1 MNVLHT
7 LSKHN
12 GWSKH
17 NGRNCVPKTST
28 IGTAAS
34 VSYAPRV
41 DAVPPIRPLVRPLE
55 FRTRVLR
62 IALVCAV
69 LCMWLTPLY
78 ADVFYFVGGNGS
90 SASSLGNWN
99 TNPNAAPNSSGQA
112 TSFAVAAD
120 EFRVPFSK
128 VALWNMTATVAAKI
142 IVEPGGVLE
151 IADAITLT
159 LGASQMDV
167 QGSFGLQGIL
177 RLLSSGAI
185 AGTPVNYTNSNA
197 LLEYRGSSVR
207 PSGAE
212 LPATMNG
219 TVLIDHSVSMTGVT
233 TFNAPITVRSGIS
246 SVEAN
251 PTITFTASASVII
264 NGGQLVLSN
273 GAFGAGATL
282 NGTVTVNT
290 GGTLTMASDAL
301 NALYSFGGAFNV
313 NGGRITFA
321 SSAAASVT
329 ATMLAGSSFVLNAG
343 LVDLTGGSNANTLQI
358 NGSANFGAGT
368 LRGNDSRAR
377 LSIGGS
383 GALSGLLTFAPPTM
397 SGNEGNVLLQL
408 THTRPTTLRLGSDV
422 RVIANNAG
430 GGYTLGV
437 GATLDIN
444 GYALTL
450 NDAIGGSTFS
460 NSGTLVITNVAPRL
474 GGRVVVA
481 PTTDLT
487 NSGSIIVNSAGTLL
501 LDADM
506 TVNASLTNDGTVSM
520 NGGVLAIA
528 GASAITNRPIT
539 YNFSPMFANT
549 LQYLSGNGGRTI
561 SPIEFPVQMPANV
574 LIANAGGVQLPPS
587 FSPTLSGSFTLRGTL
602 VSDAVGNGLTL
613 LNEIDFGTTSAAQ
626 LIMTGSESAITI
638 IGSGAITGSLLMNG
652 STRVFTLNRSRAV
665 LPLRNQTGAFLST
678 SNLNLV
684 RGVIQAP
691 PSVYVLATN
700 MVSGGSDS
708 SFVEGELRREIST
721 GFSSYAFPVGR
732 AGTYLPFA
740 INEATATIITRIGVQ
755 AFATPA
761 GGTPGMGVFSLSP
774 NEYWQVSLVMGALSS
789 YRIQAERPEVTP
801 TTVWTRS
808 ATLGGSYVPMTSAV
822 TGTLVRSGQQ
832 TAVITGFYAL
842 GNTAPPPAIR
852 SLDPTIAGSG
862 ATITIRGT
870 NLFTTSSV
878 RFGNLNAAMIRVLDS
893 STVQAVVPAGASSG
907 TITLFAGGGRATATG
922 FVVAPR
928 PIITSISPV
937 NAGQGVAVTINGQH
951 FNVGT
956 TPTLTTRVFFGG
968 VPAQRVVIE
977 SAFRLTAFPSAQ
989 GTTGSVVVQTV
1000 GGTTASVQRFTFFP
1014 LPVITGFQPR
1024 AAVPSVASVVTITGR
1039 NFTTTASQVLFG
1051 GVTAANITVN
1061 SSEQL
1066 TVRLG
1071 PNARTGPI
1079 TVAAIG
1085 GVTTSSQSF
1094 IVAGPPSLT
1103 GFTPAFGG
1111 RGTRVTIRGSQLL
1124 STNQVSIAGFAVRDF
1139 VANDDSTIT
1148 AIIAESPSTGSTS
1161 GVVRVTTAAGTV
1173 TAPGVFT
1180 LLPPPTI
1187 TDFNPK
1193 EGTSGTVVV
1202 VTGTNF
1208 SPDTRVQIAGVVAQ
1222 RVTVNSP
1229 TQITAVVGRIS
1240 SSGNVT
1246 VIAAGGVVTSATLFV
1261 NIPVPPIIR
1270 TVTPLAATAGTL
1282 VTVTGENFDD
1292 ISAVS
1297 IGGTVITDFTLT
1309 TLNTLTFVVPNNA
1322 ATGRIDII
1330 SAGGVGRSA
1339 QVFVFLA
1346 PPSIRNFV
1354 PPFTTRGS
1362 QVVING
1368 SGFADVRSVSVGG
1381 LPVAEYRV
1389 ISTTQ
1394 IVAVLS
1400 SMAASGRVEITASFG
1415 RGVSRDTLRVLEA
1428 SQVDSLALLGIYF
1441 GTDGINWRNRTNW
1454 ATNTP
1459 INTWYGVTVANGRVR
1474 QLELPENGLRG
1485 EIPTALASLELQ
1497 TLDLSGNELSGE
1509 FPPFITEIKDLRVL
1523 NLANNQLLGIL
1534 TDSLGLLN
1542 ALQTLNLSGNR
1553 FTGRI
1558 PPSLCSASDIR
1569 ELLLARNQLSGTIPS
1584 CFGSYRNLATLDL
1597 SENQFT
1603 GPIPAELGNPP
1614 MLQTLLLNNNRLTGT
1629 IPPSLG
1635 GTANLAF
1642 THLAQKPSP
1651 ESNTAAL
1658 PNLRTLDLGNNVL
1671 TGTIP
1676 ASFASL
1682 TNLHVLSLDS
1692 NRLEGTLG
1700 NDFFARLTNLEFVN
1714 LSNNRLTGR
1723 LPNSL
1728 GALRRLKTLSLAFNE
1743 FTDTIPAALGQ
1754 LDSVTIMLLDNNRL
1768 SGAVPEAL
1776 QGMTRLRQFGL
1787 SNNRLTALPRLDR
1800 IRRLNDLN
1808 VGGNALTFRDIES
1821 NLLIENFVY
1830 SPQDSVGVQRDTTA
1844 VISIG
1849 FRLPISVPGSSN
1861 RYQWFKGSEAVTGVS
1876 ADSALTFTLFA
1887 PADTGSYVCAI
1898 TNTQATNLTLYS
1910 RPIRVLSSLPQMP
1923 TEAPILVFPA
1933 NEAFNVSATPRLSW
1947 LGVAGGGVYE
1957 VQVSPSEN
1965 FAVLAASATP
1975 TGLSVAISSGLT
1987 NGVTYFWRVRARN
2000 AGGVGPWSRVNRFT
2014 TVPANLQLALSSL
2027 NFGRVSVGE
2036 TVIARAD
2043 ISNNDRNGRTIT
2055 IQEVRISDNN
2065 DNTFDLLTP
2074 VSGGRVRI
2082 TAGQTVPLDFA
2093 FAPKAVGVR
2102 RAAIDIIY
2110 LVEGSSLT
2118 ETYST
2123 PVNALVGRGAPLQIV
2138 PLNMDTVRV
2147 GRATLTSALII
2158 NRGTTEA
2165 TVRSLVVAENPANAF
2180 SIEEYSA
2187 VSRTNP
2193 LYIGRNDTATVILRA
2208 QPTQS
2213 GALRGLLRLEAD
2225 VDSTEGE
2232 IRGVA
2237 RLPRLDDIVLSVALR
2252 STVDSAAPGL
2262 PVTLELYLAGMSA
2275 GARDTLFRR
2284 TTPNYRATLRFNKG
2298 VLALSDR
2305 ELRAR
2310 AVPNSD
2316 RRNRIQRVELPAD
2329 WWDGGSN
2336 GRDSVLTR
2344 FQCIALAGET
2354 NQTTLAVE
2362 KFQWGGEAA
2371 YNLVSGVRRVFYE
2384 VPLRPQLPL
2393 LGQFTAAA
2401 CWADGKRLV
2410 RLSGTTLSLSKI
2422 HPNPIGELGTEITY
2436 TVREHDRV
2444 AISLYNLQGSKVVTF
2459 IDAVHQPGEY
2469 STVLRTAG
2477 LPSGSYLLVIESPR
2491 DWASERVQL
2500 VK

>member
-1 MNVLHT
+1 MDSLPLTSLPKAALSEKPVARSFHCLPLT
-7 LSKHN
+7 L
-12 GWSKH
+12 
-17 NGRNCVPKTST
+17 V
-28 IGTAAS
+28 
-34 VSYAPRV
+34 
-41 DAVPPIRPLVRPLE
+41 
-55 FRTRVLR
+55 F
-62 IALVCAV
+62 AV
-69 LCMWLTPLY
+69 LCCLWVPTLR

-90 SASSLGNWN
+90 SAASLANWN
-99 TNPNAAPNSSGQA
+99 MNPNAAPGSSGQPP
-112 TSFAVAAD
+112 SFAVVAD
-120 EFRVPFSK
+120 EFRISFGR
-128 VALWNMTATVAAKI
+128 VASWNLTATVDAKI

-167 QGSFGLQGIL
+167 QGSFGLQGVL
-177 RLLSSGAI
+177 RLLGSGAL
-185 AGTPVNYTNSNA
+185 AGTPVNYTNANA
-197 LLEYRGSSVR
+197 LLEYRGSSTR
-207 PSGAE
+207 TSGAE

-219 TVLIDHSVSMTGVT
+219 AVLIDHSVSMTGVT
-233 TFNAPITVRSGIS
+233 TFNAPITVRSGVS

-251 PTITFTASASVII
+251 PNVTFSASAPVTI
-264 NGGQLVLSN
+264 NGGRFTLFN
-273 GAFGAGATL
+273 GTTGVGATL
-282 NGTVTVNT
+282 NGTVTINT
-290 GGTLTMASDAL
+290 GGTLNMASGTL

-313 NGGRITFA
+313 NGGRVTFA
-321 SSAAASVT
+321 SSAAATVT
-329 ATMLAGSSFVLNAG
+329 ATMLPGSSFALNAG
-343 LVDLTGGSNANTLQI
+343 LVDLTGGSDANTLQLD
-358 NGSANFGAGT
+358 GSVNFGAGT
-368 LRGNDSRAR
+368 LRGNDNRAR
-377 LSIGGS
+377 LVIGGS
-383 GALSGLLTFAPPTM
+383 GALSGLLTFAPPAT

-430 GGYTLGV
+430 GGYNLGA

-460 NSGTLVITNVAPRL
+460 NGGTLVITNAAPRL

-481 PTTDLT
+481 PITDLT
-487 NSGSIIVNSAGTLL
+487 NTGSIVVNSAGTLL

-506 TVNASLTNDGTVSM
+506 TVNSTLSNNGTVSM

-528 GASAITNRPIT
+528 GASTITNRAVT
-539 YNFSPMFANT
+539 YNLSPMFTNT

-574 LIANAGGVQLPPS
+574 LIANIGGVQLPPS
-587 FSPTLSGSFTLRGTL
+587 FSPTLSGTFTLRGTL
-602 VSDAVGNGLTL
+602 LSDAGGNGLTL
-613 LNEIDFGTTSAAQ
+613 LNAIDFGTASNDQ
-626 LIMTGSESAITI
+626 LIMTGNESAITI

-652 STRVFTLNRSRAV
+652 STRVFTINRSRAV
-665 LPLRNQTGAFLST
+665 LPLRNQMGAFLST

-691 PSVYVLATN
+691 QGVHVLATN
-700 MVSGGSDS
+700 IVSGGSDS
-708 SFVEGELRREIST
+708 SFIEGELRREIST

-732 AGTYLPFA
+732 AGTYLPF
-740 INEATATIITRIGVQ
+740 ILNEATATAITRIGVQ
-755 AFATPA
+755 AFATAPM
-761 GGTPGMGVFSLSP
+761 GGTPGMGVLSLSP
-774 NEYWQVSLVMGALSS
+774 NEHWQVSLISGALSS

-808 ATLGGSYVPMTSAV
+808 AMLGGAYSPLMSSV
-822 TGTLVRSGQQ
+822 TGTLVRSALQ
-832 TAVITGFYAL
+832 APVITGFYAL
-842 GNTAPPPAIR
+842 GNTAPPPVIR
-852 SLDPTIAGSG
+852 SFDPTIAGSG
-862 ATITIRGT
+862 ATVTIRGT
-870 NLFTTSSV
+870 NLFTTNAV
-878 RFGNLNAAMIRVLDS
+878 RFANLNAAVVRVLDS
-893 STVQAVVPAGASSG
+893 NTVQAVVPAGASSG
-907 TITLFAGGGRATATG
+907 TITLLAGGGRATAAG
-922 FVVAPR
+922 FVFALR
-928 PIITSISPV
+928 PIITTISPV

-968 VPAQRVVIE
+968 VQAQRVVIE

-1000 GGTTASVQRFTFFP
+1000 GGTTASVQRFNFFP
-1014 LPVITGFQPR
+1014 LPVVTGFQPR
-1024 AAVPSVASVVTITGR
+1024 AAVPGVASVVTITGR

-1066 TVRLG
+1066 TVRLS
-1071 PNARTGPI
+1071 PNVRTGPI

-1111 RGTRVTIRGSQLL
+1111 RGTRVTIRGRQLL
-1124 STNQVSIAGFAVRDF
+1124 STNEVSIAGFAVRDF
-1139 VANDDSTIT
+1139 VANNDSTIT

-1173 TAPGVFT
+1173 TAAGVFT

-1202 VTGTNF
+1202 ITGTNF
-1208 SPDTRVQIAGVVAQ
+1208 SPDTRVQIADVPAQ

-1229 TQITAVVGRIS
+1229 TQISAVVGRIS

-1270 TVTPLAATAGTL
+1270 TITPLAATAGTL

-1309 TLNTLTFVVPNNA
+1309 TLNTLTFVVPQNA

-1339 QVFVFLA
+1339 QVFTFLA
-1346 PPSIRNFV
+1346 PPNIRNFV

-1362 QVVING
+1362 QIVING
-1368 SGFADVRSVSVGG
+1368 SGFTNVRSVSIGG
-1381 LPVAEYRV
+1381 LAVAEYRV

-1394 IVAVLS
+1394 IVAVLG

-1428 SQVDSLALLGIYF
+1428 SQVDSLALLGIF
-1441 GTDGINWRNRTNW
+1441 FSTDGANWRNRTNW

-1474 QLELPENGLRG
+1474 RLELPENGLRG

-1497 TLDLSGNELSGE
+1497 ALDLSGNALSGE

-1523 NLANNQLLGIL
+1523 NLANNQLSGIL

-1558 PPSLCSASDIR
+1558 PPSLCGVTDVR

-1584 CFGSYRNLATLDL
+1584 CFGAYRNLVTLDV

-1603 GPIPAELGNPP
+1603 GSIPAELGNPP

-1629 IPPSLG
+1629 IPASLG
-1635 GTANLAF
+1635 GAANLALA
-1642 THLAQKPSP
+1642 HVAQKPSP
-1651 ESNTAAL
+1651 ESTTAAL
-1658 PNLRTLDLGNNVL
+1658 PNLRTLDLGVNAL

-1682 TNLHVLSLDS
+1682 TNLQVLALDS

-1700 NDFFARLTNLEFVN
+1700 NDFFARLTNLELVN

-1728 GALRRLKTLSLAFNE
+1728 GALRRLKTLSLAFNG

-1776 QGMTRLRQFGL
+1776 QGMSRLRQLGL
-1787 SNNRLTALPRLDR
+1787 SNNRLTALPRLER
-1800 IRRLNDLN
+1800 IRRLSDVN
-1808 VGGNALTFRDIES
+1808 VGGNALTFRDIEA

-1830 SPQDSVGVQRDTTA
+1830 SPQDSIGVQRDTTA

-1861 RYQWFKGSEAVTGVS
+1861 RYQWFKGGEAVTGVS
-1876 ADSALTFTLFA
+1876 ADSALTFNLFA
-1887 PADTGSYVCAI
+1887 PADTGTYVCAI

-1910 RPIRVLSSLPQMP
+1910 RPIRILSSLPQMP

-1947 LGVAGGGVYE
+1947 LGVLGGGVYE
-1957 VQVSPSEN
+1957 VQLSLSED
-1965 FAVLAASATP
+1965 FTVLAASATP
-1975 TGLSVAISSGLT
+1975 AGLSAVITSGLT

-2036 TVIARAD
+2036 TVTARAD

-2082 TAGQTVPLDFA
+2082 TAGQTIPLDFA

-2110 LVEGSSLT
+2110 LVEGSSLPQ
-2118 ETYST
+2118 TYST

-2138 PLNMDTVRV
+2138 PVNMDTVRV
-2147 GRATLTSALII
+2147 GRATLTSVLII

-2165 TVRSLVVAENPANAF
+2165 TVRSLVVAENTANAF

-2225 VDSTEGE
+2225 VDSTEGD

-2237 RLPRLDDIVLSVALR
+2237 RLPRLDDIALSVALR

-2262 PVTLELYLAGMSA
+2262 PVTLELYLAGMSVS
-2275 GARDTLFRR
+2275 ARDTLFRR
-2284 TTPNYRATLRFNKG
+2284 TTPNYRATLRFNKS

-2316 RRNRIQRVELPAD
+2316 RRNRVQRVESPAD

-2336 GRDSVLTR
+2336 GRDSVLVR
-2344 FQCIALAGET
+2344 FQCVSLAGET

-2371 YNLVSGVRRVFYE
+2371 YNLVPGVRRVFYE

-2410 RLSGTTLSLSKI
+2410 RLSGTTLSLSKVR
-2422 HPNPIGELGTEITY
+2422 PNPIGELGAEITY
-2436 TVREHDRV
+2436 TVREHDNV
-2444 AISLYNLQGSKVVTF
+2444 TLSLYNLQGSKVATL
-2459 IDAVHQPGEY
+2459 INATHQPGEY
-2469 STVLRTAG
+2469 STVVRAAG
-2477 LPSGSYLLVIESPR
+2477 LPSGVYLLVLESPS
-2491 DWASERVQL
+2491 DWVSERVQI